1 MGWTDFQHIALWCLW
16 IMDVAKKKEAE
27 EVNRCWSNETY
38 EMLKRKMSTVI
49 VTLSASVCSFFN
61 RTIIETSF
69 IFPWQKLICESRNN
83 GRNIA
88 FSTFQTGQH
97 KVPESLTNFFSGT
110 VGSLWYIVLY
120 GAHSFSHPSFYRFL
134 LADNFFRLFRI
145 KRGTSES
152 RDWLLLLVCAFTTS
166 LIKLNLPQRV
176 AFPAG

>member
-1 MGWTDFQHIALWCLW
+1 MGWADFQLVALLCLW

-38 EMLKRKMSTVI
+38 EMLKRKRSTVI

-88 FSTFQTGQH
+88 FSPFQTGQH

-110 VGSLWYIVLY
+110 VGSLYSVYTVFCMELILSHIPLFN
-120 GAHSFSHPSFYRFL
+120 AFFLQIIFSICL
-134 LADNFFRLFRI
+134 
-145 KRGTSES
+145 E
-152 RDWLLLLVCAFTTS
+152 
-166 LIKLNLPQRV
+166 
-176 AFPAG
+176 